1 METNEAIQILKE
13 QLEGYVHNPIEKAI
27 SLAIKALESVSKA
40 DNGEVK
46 SAEEILKK
54 YGIIVCSCE
63 NCQSINETHIKA
75 THEHHNQFP
84 SVKQCGC
91 MTHCNCSI
99 VQNVDGKPVD
109 ASEHWSMIRYKDGT
123 CRAYKNGELMEV
135 DSVKSSLEFP
145 SVKVGSGSV
154 MSPNEIVNACKEE
167 LLKQLVLVSYPNNYP
182 IKAVPQAAILEL
194 PTLMRSRMSNDKTE

>member
-75 THEHHNQFP
+75 THEYHNQ
-84 SVKQCGC
+84 
-91 MTHCNCSI
+91 
-99 VQNVDGKPVD
+99 
-109 ASEHWSMIRYKDGT
+109 
-123 CRAYKNGELMEV
+123 
-135 DSVKSSLEFP
+135 FP

-167 LLKQLVLVSYPNNYP
+167 LLKQLMPVVYENGYP

-194 PTLMRSRMSNDKTE
+194 PALMRSRMSNDKTE